1 MNRLTTMLLAAL
13 AAVSL
18 ATTASAQRNSAASE
32 KLGIE
37 LGMQCWTYR
46 AVSTFEVIERCQKYG
61 IKYLEM
67 FPGQKMKPGS
77 ETKIGPGMSDA
88 DIADLQAKAKS
99 CGVKLESFG
108 VTGMPQDEA
117 GLRKLFDW
125 GKKVGIAN
133 LVTESYP
140 NEIFDKLTQEYGI
153 RVAIH
158 NHPIRKND
166 PNYKV
171 WDPNFVLSLV
181 KDKNKL
187 IGACADT
194 GHWIRSDLNPV
205 ECLKI
210 LEGRVIESHF
220 KDLNDKKQD
229 VVYGTGIGRSKE
241 MIAELKRQ
249 GFKGVLNIEY
259 ERGDLAHLDENVPA
273 CIAEF
278 DKMCADVLAG
288 K

>member
-1 MNRLTTMLLAAL
+1 MSRLTLALVAAL
-13 AAVSL
+13 T
-18 ATTASAQRNSAASE
+18 ATVLTLSARAERDDSASK

-37 LGMQCWTYR
+37 LGMQCWTYNK
-46 AVSTFEVIERCQKYG
+46 VTTFEAMERCQKFG
-61 IKYLEM
+61 VKYLEM
-67 FPGQKMKPGS
+67 FPGQKMKPGA

-88 DIADLQAKAKS
+88 EIAELQDKAKS

-108 VTGMPQDEA
+108 VSGLPADEA
-117 GLRKLFDW
+117 GLRKFFDW

-140 NEIFDKLTQEYGI
+140 NEVFDKLTKEYGI
-153 RVAIH
+153 KVAVH

-166 PNYKV
+166 ANYKV
-171 WDPNFVLSLV
+171 WDPNFVLSIV
-181 KDKNKL
+181 KDKNPL

-194 GHWIRSDLNPV
+194 GHWIRSDLKPV
-205 ECLKI
+205 DCLKI

-229 VVYGTGIGRSKE
+229 VVYGTGIGDAKG
-241 MIAELKRQ
+241 MLVELKRQ

-259 ERGDLAHLDENVPA
+259 ERGDLAHLDENIPLCVA
-273 CIAEF
+273 AF
-278 DKMCADVLAG
+278 DKLCAEVAG